1 MKRDW
6 TIRLIA
12 MIAILLVIA
21 WALIERNDNL
31 REKNEQ
37 LQKRI
42 SYLEDRQVE
51 IDRAILESMKSIYD
65 ALPQPVNYVEVS
77 HE

>member
-77 HE
+77 YE

>member
-21 WALIERNDNL
+21 WALIERNDDL

-51 IDRAILESMKSIYD
+51 IDYLILEGMKSIFD
-65 ALPQPVNYVEVS
+65 AMPQPVQYVEVS